1 MKTIYERVEANDY
14 DCKTQELG
22 FKAVSTI
29 GNYSKRFVF
38 KNIVAQSEK
47 MMEVFELASSVADL
61 NTTVLIFGETG
72 TGKELLASAIHSN
85 SPRREKPFVAINCA
99 AIPDDLFESELFG
112 FKKGAFTGANEDRKG
127 LFQLADGGTILLD
140 EIGEMPFKFQSKLL
154 RVIEDK
160 KVTSLG
166 SDKSVYIDVRIIAAT
181 NRDLEAEVEKGNFRE
196 DLFYRLNVIPIKLPS
211 LRERKED
218 IPPLARFFLNK
229 YAEKFNKPVKSISEE
244 AMNTLI
250 NYSWL
255 GNIREL
261 RNVIERAVILEKK
274 DIITDIGIFLTKK
287 KEVPIDLIDLAVSF
301 KSTKTKII
309 EDFEKSYISKI
320 LELYDGKLT
329 QAARHAHMDVKNLC
343 EKMKKYGIRRDEFLR

>member
-1 MKTIYERVEANDY
+1 MKTFYELVEANDEDY
-14 DCKTQELG
+14 KIKELG
-22 FKAVSTI
+22 FKTVPLIT
-29 GNYSKRFVF
+29 NYSKRFAF
-38 KNIVAQSEK
+38 KNIIAQSGK
-47 MMEVFELASSVADL
+47 MMEVFELAGSVADL
-61 NTTVLIFGETG
+61 NTTILIYGETG

-85 SPRREKPFVAINCA
+85 SPRKEKPFVAVNCA
-99 AIPDDLFESELFG
+99 AIPDELFESELFG

-140 EIGEMPFKFQSKLL
+140 EIGEMPLKFQSKLL

-218 IPPLARFFLNK
+218 IPLLARFFLNK
-229 YAEKFNKPVKSISEE
+229 YAEKFNKPVKSISED

-250 NYSWL
+250 NYSWP

-274 DIITDIGIFLTKK
+274 EVITDIGIFLTKK
-287 KEVPIDLIDLAVSF
+287 KEVSFDLTTSSF
-301 KSTKTKII
+301 KVAKTKVI
-309 EDFEKSYISKI
+309 EDLEKNYISRL

-329 QAARHAHMDVKNLC
+329 QAARHADMDVKNLC
-343 EKMKKYGIRRDEFLR
+343 EKMKKYGIKREVFLR